1 MINQIA
7 AGEAIERP
15 ASIVKEL
22 VENSLDSGARQI
34 EVKLERGGAKRI
46 LVRDDGCGMSAEE
59 LPLAVSRHA
68 TSKIASLAD
77 LESVATL
84 GFRGEALPSMAS
96 VARLRIVSRPSD
108 AEHGFAITADGSDQ
122 IPAVEPAPHAP
133 GTSIEVQDLFFNTPA
148 RRKFLRTE
156 KTELGHIEQLIR
168 RLALAHAEVGFRL
181 EHNGRSVLDLRAKD
195 GANVGVPREQGDG
208 ESGDSH
214 SVSHPKMHADDAGPG
229 SGKGFAQGA
238 IGDTHQQRLEQTL
251 GRDFVSASLLVD
263 EQAIGLRL
271 FGWVA
276 QPAFSR
282 SQADRQFFYVNGR
295 MIRDKLVTHAV
306 RQAYQDVLHH
316 SRHPAY
322 VLFLELDP
330 RQVDVNVHPAKQ
342 EVRFREARQVHD
354 FIFRALHRRLAGG
367 TLVGGS
373 MAEGATPDGLAQPAV
388 SQGEN
393 RAGDQRFSGE
403 HSSGAALASSPSDPA
418 GTSPHAAS
426 DAATALNGQAASMS
440 TTGGPSGGAQRS
452 LPLRESS
459 GAYAANFAWQ
469 QPWSAAEQA
478 LAGVGTSGGPE
489 GELAGGGADAP
500 NSAFGSGSLAN
511 GKGEDDAGE
520 VPPLGFALGQL
531 NGIYV
536 LAQARDG
543 LVIVD
548 MHAAHERVCYER
560 LKTAWQ
566 ADRQVR
572 RQPLL
577 VPVSVRLSRAEVD
590 LLEAHDADLQAL
602 GLTVSRLGE
611 EQIAVREIPAML
623 QGADVEQLLRD
634 VLSDL
639 AEHGQSARLQQQ
651 ANALLATMACHGS
664 VRANRRLTLP
674 EMNALLRSMEA
685 TERADQCNHGRPTWV
700 KLSQQELDRL
710 FLRGR

>member
-1 MINQIA
+1 MSRIKSLPPQLINQIA
-7 AGEAIERP
+7 AGEVIERP

-22 VENSLDSGARQI
+22 VENSLDAGARQI
-34 EVKLERGGAKRI
+34 EVLLERGGAKRI

-96 VARLRIVSRPSD
+96 VARLRILSRRAD
-108 AEHGFAITADGSDQ
+108 ADHGFAITADGSDQ
-122 IPAVEPAPHAP
+122 TPAAEPAAHAP
-133 GTSIEVQDLFFNTPA
+133 GTSVEVLDLFFNTPA

-168 RLALAHAEVGFRL
+168 RLALAHARVGFRL
-181 EHNGRSVLDLRAKD
+181 EHNGRSVLDLRAPSHGDIND
-195 GANVGVPREQGDG
+195 GQASDG
-208 ESGDSH
+208 QASLRR
-214 SVSHPKMHADDAGPG
+214 
-229 SGKGFAQGA
+229 
-238 IGDTHQQRLEQTL
+238 RLEQTL
-251 GRDFVSASLLVD
+251 GGDFLDAALMLED
-263 EQAIGLRL
+263 QAVGLRL

-282 SQADRQFFYVNGR
+282 SQADRQFFFVNGR
-295 MIRDKLVTHAV
+295 MVRDKLVAHAV

-342 EVRFREARQVHD
+342 EVRFREGRQVHD

-367 TLVGGS
+367 A
-373 MAEGATPDGLAQPAV
+373 MAAGALSHGDDSVASPPPEAPPPAQPPA
-388 SQGEN
+388 SAPL
-393 RAGDQRFSGE
+393 AGR
-403 HSSGAALASSPSDPA
+403 PPPA
-418 GTSPHAAS
+418 G
-426 DAATALNGQAASMS
+426 GQ
-440 TTGGPSGGAQRS
+440 PS
-452 LPLRESS
+452 LPLRESA

-478 LAGVGTSGGPE
+478 LAEAV
-489 GELAGGGADAP
+489 AG
-500 NSAFGSGSLAN
+500 
-511 GKGEDDAGE
+511 DDQTAAGQDQAAAGE

-531 NGIYV
+531 NGVYV
-536 LAQARDG
+536 LAQGADG

-560 LKTAWQ
+560 MKTAWQ
-566 ADRQVR
+566 AQGQVR

-577 VPVSVRLSRAEVD
+577 VPVSLRLSRAEAD
-590 LLEAHDADLQAL
+590 LLETHDADLQAL
-602 GLTVSRLGE
+602 GLVVSRLGE
-611 EQIAVREIPAML
+611 EQVAVREIPAML

-634 VLSDL
+634 LLSDL

-664 VRANRRLTLP
+664 VRANRRLSLP
-674 EMNALLRSMEA
+674 EMNALLRAMESTA
-685 TERADQCNHGRPTWV
+685 RSDQCNHGRPTWV
-700 KLSQQELDRL
+700 KLSRQELDRL
-710 FLRGR
+710 FLRGQ

>member
-1 MINQIA
+1 MTRIRPLPPQLINQIA
-7 AGEAIERP
+7 AGEVIERP

-22 VENSLDSGARQI
+22 VENSLDAGARQI
-34 EVKLERGGAKRI
+34 EVRLERGGAKRI
-46 LVRDDGCGMSAEE
+46 LVRDDGCGMTAEE

-96 VARLRIVSRPSD
+96 VARLRIVSRR
-108 AEHGFAITADGSDQ
+108 AEGEHGFAITADGSDQ
-122 IPAVEPAPHAP
+122 TPAAEPAAHAP
-133 GTSIEVQDLFFNTPA
+133 GTSVEVQDLFFNTPA

-168 RLALAHAEVGFRL
+168 RVALAHAAVGFRL
-181 EHNGRSVLDLRAKD
+181 EHNGRSVLDLRAA
-195 GANVGVPREQGDG
+195 GGGEANLP
-208 ESGDSH
+208 
-214 SVSHPKMHADDAGPG
+214 
-229 SGKGFAQGA
+229 
-238 IGDTHQQRLEQTL
+238 QRLEQTL
-251 GRDFVSASLLVD
+251 GGEFLAASLVLD
-263 EQAIGLRL
+263 DQAIGLRL

-282 SQADRQFFYVNGR
+282 SQADRQFFFVNGR
-295 MIRDKLVTHAV
+295 MVRDKLVTHAV

-322 VLFLELDP
+322 VLFFELDP

-367 TLVGGS
+367 T
-373 MAEGATPDGLAQPAV
+373 MAEGMPADGVGPAASQPSDAQPVA
-388 SQGEN
+388 Q
-393 RAGDQRFSGE
+393 
-403 HSSGAALASSPSDPA
+403 SSPLPPPTGRSPA
-418 GTSPHAAS
+418 A
-426 DAATALNGQAASMS
+426 
-440 TTGGPSGGAQRS
+440 GAQAS

-478 LAGVGTSGGPE
+478 LAE
-489 GELAGGGADAP
+489 KAAG
-500 NSAFGSGSLAN
+500 
-511 GKGEDDAGE
+511 DDETTLDQARNAVGE

-531 NGIYV
+531 NGVYV
-536 LAQARDG
+536 LAQALDG

-560 LKTAWQ
+560 LKSAWQ
-566 ADRQVR
+566 ADAQVR

-602 GLTVSRLGE
+602 GLRVSRLGE

-623 QGADVEQLLRD
+623 QGADAEQLLRD